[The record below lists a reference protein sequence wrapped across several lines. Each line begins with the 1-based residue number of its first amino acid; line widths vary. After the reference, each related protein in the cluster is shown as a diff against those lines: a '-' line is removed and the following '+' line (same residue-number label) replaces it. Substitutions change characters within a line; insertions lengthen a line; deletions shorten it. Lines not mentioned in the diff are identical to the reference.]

1 MSEVQDS
8 GGEKKKGK
16 KIRAKKHSTHIDM
29 TPMVDLAFLLLTFFL
44 FTTTL
49 SKPKAMPLIM
59 PDVNEVPDPSKQTPV
74 DDEDAMTIILS
85 KNNRVFYYFGI
96 KEPKVEQASF
106 DATKPNSLRKV
117 IIEKKKE
124 CESRLKVGGKT
135 PNERHKV
142 VILIKADKDAKYKN
156 MVDVLDE
163 MNINDVPVYAIVDI
177 TPKEIE
183 MISGL

>member
-59 PDVNEVPDPSKQTPV
+59 PDKNEVADPTKETKV

-106 DATKPNSLRKV
+106 DATKPNSLRKA

-124 CESRLKVGGKT
+124 CESRLKAGST
-135 PNERHKV
+135 TNERHKV

-163 MNINDVPVYAIVDI
+163 MNINEVPVYAIVDI
-177 TPKEIE
+177 TPKEVE